1 MGKFSEQFKLQ
12 QRIKQADWSKE
23 ETLQHWKNWAVGVV
37 QKSEQFTVNEQGEKS
52 NKKENRDE

>member
-23 ETLQHWKNWAVGVV
+23 KTLQHWKNWAVGVV
-37 QKSEQFTVNEQGEKS
+37 QKSEQFTVNEQEEKLNKS
-52 NKKENRDE
+52 NNQDE